1 MSQTEYTEENLSEI
15 REDAFVNIKEA
26 CMRLQE
32 RTKCENEVVIKM
44 LNEVSQ
50 FYISQNDKNKTQVP
64 NTYLVLS
71 NSYIFNTSGFI
82 KLVFLSFN
90 KLISSTDPSTLIRLF
105 ISPVKVIS
113 PPVELAKMVVGLNNF
128 NN

>member
-1 MSQTEYTEENLSEI
+1 MCQKEYSEENLSEM

-50 FYISQNDKNKTQVP
+50 FYISQNDKNKT
-64 NTYLVLS
+64 
-71 NSYIFNTSGFI
+71 
-82 KLVFLSFN
+82 
-90 KLISSTDPSTLIRLF
+90 
-105 ISPVKVIS
+105 
-113 PPVELAKMVVGLNNF
+113 
-128 NN
+128 